1 MNRWKAP
8 FALFFFILG
17 MLTFGFWYSWKEKQE
32 QAQAPVKAEL
42 VVYTDLPNA
51 LTTILADQYKE
62 EKNIKIT
69 VMPLTEEQMTTVL
82 SRPWGEQ
89 NGDIVITSQDNLVL
103 GTSKNQFRPIVTE
116 SADTVAERFKNTDGY
131 WVGTWYD
138 PVVFTQN
145 DTFYNTLGRYITTW
159 DTLAKPGNW
168 RVVVTDFVA
177 SQNAANL
184 LYNMVE
190 AKGET
195 STIQFFNGLK
205 PHVIQHAK
213 FLSTPVRLAAL
224 GETDIGIGNY
234 SDAAQYMRHSYPVK
248 VIFPADGT
256 SFYLTGAAVLD
267 GTRNTIES
275 TEFIKWLLAK
285 ETAQFMIRHNFHFA
299 FTNPEMSDPKDSLG
313 RRLVLWDVQ
322 GGYTVEGKKV
332 LLNQWVSQVRFRKEP

>member
-1 MNRWKAP
+1 M
-8 FALFFFILG
+8 
-17 MLTFGFWYSWKEKQE
+17 
-32 QAQAPVKAEL
+32 
-42 VVYTDLPNA
+42 
-51 LTTILADQYKE
+51 
-62 EKNIKIT
+62 
-69 VMPLTEEQMTTVL
+69 
-82 SRPWGEQ
+82 
-89 NGDIVITSQDNLVL
+89 
-103 GTSKNQFRPIVTE
+103 
-116 SADTVAERFKNTDGY
+116 
-131 WVGTWYD
+131 
-138 PVVFTQN
+138 
-145 DTFYNTLGRYITTW
+145 
-159 DTLAKPGNW
+159 
-168 RVVVTDFVA
+168 VTDFVA

-234 SDAAQYMRHSYPVK
+234 SDAAQYMSHSYPVK

-332 LLNQWVSQVRFRKEP
+332 LLNLWVSQVRFRKEP